1 MDLPNGNAFS
11 FEIKTSTNQYE
22 CVSTLNEC
30 HDGLPLS
37 LGLYA
42 ESSPKTEISSAGTKQ

>member
-1 MDLPNGNAFS
+1 MDLPNANAFS

-22 CVSTLNEC
+22 CFSTINEC

-42 ESSPKTEISSAGTKQ
+42 ERSPKIEICSAETQR

>member
-1 MDLPNGNAFS
+1 VTHSFESLLIDMDLPNGNAFS

-22 CVSTLNEC
+22 CVSTLNDY

-37 LGLYA
+37 LG
-42 ESSPKTEISSAGTKQ
+42 

>member
-11 FEIKTSTNQYE
+11 FEIKTLTSQYE

-42 ESSPKTEISSAGTKQ
+42 DCSPKTEICSA